1 MIQSIIPTRTF
12 PRVRPPCW
20 PSTAATASVDST
32 MFTDKNIVAVS
43 SLASI
48 LAIGACLVVIP
59 SLYNEIND
67 VHNMVLDSV
76 AVFRVETDTAWAEMM
91 DVQIMVTPPSK
102 PRQNPFNS
110 IFRQK
115 KQALPPW
122 CVCEP
127 PRITCP
133 PGPPGPPG
141 QPGQPGNP
149 GPPGQ
154 PGRDDMTVYAPIH
167 CPAPDRSCIRCPPGP
182 QGPPGPDGPPG
193 HPGMDGRPGSPGPR
207 GENGKPGPPG
217 PPGDGG
223 SPGHPGMDGRPGQP
237 GQDGRKGVGR
247 QGMPGM
253 PGGRG
258 EPGKAG
264 ARGNDGAPGTPGH
277 QGPPG
282 LPGTPGNK
290 GMDGQPG
297 TAGMPGRPGRDS
309 TYCPCPRRSMALTKK
324 KKL

>member
-1 MIQSIIPTRTF
+1 MFSI
-12 PRVRPPCW
+12 
-20 PSTAATASVDST
+20 STATAGVDNTT
-32 MFTDKNIVAVS
+32 MLTDKNIVAVS

-76 AVFRVETDTAWAEMM
+76 AVFRVETDSAWVEMM
-91 DVQIMVTPPSK
+91 DVQITVTPPSK

-115 KQALPPW
+115 RQALPPW

-149 GPPGQ
+149 GPPCQ

-193 HPGMDGRPGSPGPR
+193 HPGMDGRPGNPGPR
-207 GENGKPGPPG
+207 GENGKPGPQG

-223 SPGHPGMDGRPGQP
+223 TPGHPGMDGRPGQP

-253 PGGRG
+253 PGARG

-282 LPGTPGNK
+282 LAGTPGNK